1 MKLILRVFKDCF
13 CYKFLCII
21 ILYKVFIVFLFGVID
36 DNICI
41 NYGCYWLFMGIYWVV
56 EVYRRWGEVEFF
68 LDFNNLIFFS

>member
-1 MKLILRVFKDCF
+1 MKFILRVFKDCF

-41 NYGCYWLFMGIYWVV
+41 NYGCY
-56 EVYRRWGEVEFF
+56 
-68 LDFNNLIFFS
+68 